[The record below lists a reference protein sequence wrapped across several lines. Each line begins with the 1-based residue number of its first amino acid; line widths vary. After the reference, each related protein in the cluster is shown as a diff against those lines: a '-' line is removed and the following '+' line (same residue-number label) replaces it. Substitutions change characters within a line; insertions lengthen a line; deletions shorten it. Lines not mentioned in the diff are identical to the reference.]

1 MPSDTPTPV
10 AILAAH
16 DYIAGVSSCPCGWHW
31 TETRTYA
38 CGEDLRIARAYN
50 DHLIAALAEHYHL
63 LPKVEHNDSFEG
75 NDDEHGWRSWSLP
88 GGGINV
94 FDDGAI
100 SMEVRYAY
108 GVDPT
113 GVRVIASALAS
124 AADVAEEP
132 K

>member
-1 MPSDTPTPV
+1 MSDTPTP
-10 AILAAH
+10 AEIAAKALH
-16 DYIAGVSSCPCGWHW
+16 DMPSPIAETEFEPGYWRSCVTWAQLIEKAAP
-31 TETRTYA
+31 A
-38 CGEDLRIARAYN
+38 V
-50 DHLIAALAEHYHL
+50 IAALSEHYHL
-63 LPKVEHNDSFEG
+63 LPKAEHNDSFEG

-100 SMEVRYAY
+100 SMEIRYAY

-124 AADVAEEP
+124 AADVAEVKP
-132 K
+132 